1 MEADEVEDSR
11 GIRSIEVQDK
21 MENVWRNLHTKKG
34 IRYAEKSSIGN
45 TPCPSL
51 CCTQNEVG
59 FEKSQRKNK
68 NQSACNK
75 FSEP

>member
-1 MEADEVEDSR
+1 MKWRILEELEVLKCKIKWKMSG
-11 GIRSIEVQDK
+11 GICIPRRELD
-21 MENVWRNLHTKKG
+21 MLKKG
-34 IRYAEKSSIGN
+34 SIGN